1 MKRAEVSDAIASSDG
16 LVGRVAAQESIRVD
30 VNRVTVALSPRDAG
44 GRLVDDLS
52 KDDFE
57 VVEESFANFQDP
69 ALVSRRGGR
78 LRSGGQHHNQGINA
92 QRYSKGQF
100 R

>member
-1 MKRAEVSDAIASSDG
+1 VTTLSAGS
-16 LVGRVAAQESIRVD
+16 AAQESIRVD

-57 VVEESFANFQDP
+57 VVEESFANF
-69 ALVSRRGGR
+69 R
-78 LRSGGQHHNQGINA
+78 
-92 QRYSKGQF
+92 
-100 R
+100 